1 MVLAVKGDRY
11 VNEINGYGCHGRNA
25 ITVRRQSRKWLA
37 LWNWKELG
45 LNELVESGKEGM

>member
-1 MVLAVKGDRY
+1 MVAMV
-11 VNEINGYGCHGRNA
+11 EM
-25 ITVRRQSRKWLA
+25 RQSRKWLA